1 MRSEATDNIGKRPA
15 MAVQNERNVKWY
27 GNVLVRL
34 YATYD
39 SLLKDTGYLSD
50 FEAGGGSLS
59 GFSFLAWS
67 SSVSRPL
74 SFTAFCA
81 PALYKPE

>member
-1 MRSEATDNIGKRPA
+1 
-15 MAVQNERNVKWY
+15 MAVQNERNMRWY
-27 GNVLVRL
+27 GNVLARL
-34 YATYD
+34 CPTYD

-74 SFTAFCA
+74 SFTAFCV
-81 PALYKPE
+81 PVLSKPK